1 MERGRPVFSPDF
13 TCPLILWI
21 LPGSLCF
28 AYVSLTLSGW
38 LSHTI
43 RLALQVPYAVLNPYP
58 YHYGRFG
65 LFRFRS
71 PLLTES
77 LRFLFL
83 RVLRCFTSPGSLL
96 APMNSVQDLRF
107 FTVGVAPFGDPWIN
121 AYLQLPTA
129 YRSLS
134 RPSSAPDAKAF
145 TLCSFSLEFLP
156 SISLSVYVSGSHF
169 FELLEFLLN
178 KYLFGLFRILYI

>member
-1 MERGRPVFSPDF
+1 MDGFPN
-13 TCPLILWI
+13 
-21 LPGSLCF
+21 
-28 AYVSLTLSGW
+28 
-38 LSHTI
+38 TI
-43 RLALQVPYAVLNPYP
+43 QLAHSVPYTVLNPYP
-58 YHYGRFG
+58 YRYGRFG

-96 APMNSVQDLRF
+96 ATMDSLQDLQF
-107 FTVGVAPFGDPWIN
+107 FTAGVAPFGYPWIK
-121 AYLQLPTA
+121 AYLQLPIA
-129 YRSLS
+129 FRSLS